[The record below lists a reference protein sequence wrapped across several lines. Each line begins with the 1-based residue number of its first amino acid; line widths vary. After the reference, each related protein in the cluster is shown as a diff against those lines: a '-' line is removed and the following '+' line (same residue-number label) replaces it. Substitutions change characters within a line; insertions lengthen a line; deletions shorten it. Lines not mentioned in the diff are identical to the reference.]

1 MISFDAAAC
10 RDSDPALFLP
20 AQNDPHAINVA
31 RKICAHCPI
40 RIDCLALALTNSDAE
55 GIWGGLTQTERAS
68 HRSHETERSV
78 SAA

>member
-20 AQNDPHAINVA
+20 AQNDRHAINAA